1 MDDLSLTVPAGGK
14 LTYWVAVDSA
24 ETSGYTAYDK
34 ATVTINGT
42 AVASYSNLTKTNGYV
57 QKTVDLSSYAG
68 RSVTLK
74 ITATEDS
81 SAQSSFVFDDI
92 TVQ

>member
-1 MDDLSLTVPAGGK
+1 M
-14 LTYWVAVDSA
+14 
-24 ETSGYTAYDK
+24 
-34 ATVTINGT
+34 
-42 AVASYSNLTKTNGYV
+42 ASYSNLTKTSGYV